1 MRRYKIAYYNA
12 CVPSCRIRHKRNILR
27 QTYPRSRADFD
38 MLYSLI
44 EKWRADRLTDIKS
57 RLFKAGQ
64 RAENYRILEK
74 TVEMFNHIDK
84 HKQAIKNANRKQ
96 RMLKFLTVNCRP
108 IRWDGYKGISIE
120 MITTRIQKAQEFK
133 ALYDAL
139 NNRDVAFEQRMKLL
153 IELKKSLGTHNCIEA
168 FDVLSLL
175 DQEIALLSR
184 KIKGLSLDKL
194 NERLT
199 CKKHKRFSVN
209 IPKESC

>member
-1 MRRYKIAYYNA
+1 
-12 CVPSCRIRHKRNILR
+12 
-27 QTYPRSRADFD
+27 

-44 EKWRADRLTDIKS
+44 EKWRTDRLTYIKS

-64 RAENYRILEK
+64 RAENYRTLER
-74 TVEMFNHIDK
+74 TVDMFNHIDR
-84 HKQAIKNANRKQ
+84 HKQTIKNAYRKR

-108 IRWDGYKGISIE
+108 IRWDGYKRISIQ

-139 NNRDVAFEQRMKLL
+139 NNRDVDSEQRMKLL
-153 IELKKSLGTHNCIEA
+153 IALKKSLGIHNCMEA

-184 KIKGLSLDKL
+184 KIKGLSLDYL

-199 CKKHKRFSVN
+199 CRT
-209 IPKESC
+209 